1 MVWLALPLVL
11 STASWTLM
19 HFVDRVFLAWYSTET
34 IAAAM
39 PAGMLHFTMLCLPL
53 GIASYV
59 NTFVSQYW
67 GADRPWRIGVVLWQG
82 VSIGLV
88 AVPYFL
94 LMIPMAP
101 FVFRWA
107 GHGARIAELET
118 TYFQTLAFGA
128 GAAVISAALA
138 AFFTGLGHSRVVMI
152 VDSSAALLNIVL
164 DYLFIFGVIVPEMGI
179 FGAGLATTIS
189 QWIKVA
195 VYALIISRREFRVPF
210 RIVDGLRVDLPLLRR
225 LFRYGGP
232 SGVQL
237 FLETLAFTAFLFLM
251 GRLGTTALAAST
263 MAFSVNTIAF
273 VPMLGLGIAV
283 TTLVGQ
289 QLGRNQAALAAR
301 ATRTAFVLGG
311 LYVGVMSV
319 LYIAWPDLFL
329 TAFAAGSTTEE
340 FTRLRA
346 ICTVLLRFVA
356 VYCFLDMMHIVFVSA
371 IKGAGDTRFV
381 LLTTSVVSP
390 IPVLLGWLG
399 LTRWNWS
406 LTTFWI
412 VITAW
417 ICALGVIYLARFQ
430 QGKWRQMRVI
440 EPEKDSNP
448 ATVDSPVSAAG

>member
-1 MVWLALPLVL
+1 
-11 STASWTLM
+11 M
-19 HFVDRVFLAWYSTET
+19 HFVDRVFLSWYSTEA

-59 NTFVSQYW
+59 NTFVAQYW
-67 GADRPWRIGVVLWQG
+67 GAERPGRIGLVLWQG
-82 VSIGLV
+82 VTIGLI

-94 LMIPMAP
+94 LMIPIAP
-101 FVFRWA
+101 YVFQWA
-107 GHGARIAELET
+107 GHGASIAELET

-138 AFFTGLGHSRVVMI
+138 AFFTGLGHSRIVMI

-179 FGAGLATTIS
+179 FGAGLATAIS
-189 QWIKVA
+189 QWVKVA
-195 VYALIISRREFRVPF
+195 AYALIVSRREFRVPF
-210 RIVDGLRVDLPLLRR
+210 EVVAGMRVDWPLLQR

-237 FLETLAFTAFLFLM
+237 FLETMAFTAFLFLM
-251 GRLGTTALAAST
+251 GRLGTTELAASN

-289 QLGRNQAALAAR
+289 QLGRNQPGLAAR
-301 ATRTAFVLGG
+301 ATWTAFALGG
-311 LYVGVMSV
+311 IYVGVMAV
-319 LYIAWPDLFL
+319 LYLAWPDLFL
-329 TAFAAGSTTEE
+329 AAFAAGNTAE
-340 FTRLRA
+340 FDQLRV
-346 ICTVLLRFVA
+346 ICIVLLRFVA
-356 VYCFLDMMHIVFVSA
+356 LYCFMDMTHIVFVSA

-390 IPVLLGWLG
+390 IPVLLAWLG
-399 LTRWNWS
+399 LTRWDWS
-406 LTTFWI
+406 LTTYWI

-417 ICALGVIYLARFQ
+417 ICVLGVVYLARFQ
-430 QGKWRQMRVI
+430 HGKWRQMRVI
-440 EPEKDSNP
+440 EPEP
-448 ATVDSPVSAAG
+448 DSPRASAESPLSVAG